1 MPSPKHFLT
10 DLLQKA
16 DIQVNGGRP
25 WDIQIHNDRTLARTL
40 AQGSLGFGEA
50 YMDGWWDCKAID
62 QMLTRVFQA
71 DLQEHVKPMCTL
83 LPVLSAQLI
92 NQQRRSKAFEIG
104 ERHYDVGNDLYE
116 RMLDKR
122 MTYTCGY
129 WKNIAGSGDPAY
141 LDNAQEAKLDLT
153 CRKIGLEPGMRV
165 LDIGCGWGSFAKFA
179 AERYGAEVVGVTVSK
194 EQVALGQ
201 KMCAGLPVELRLQD
215 YREVTGEF
223 DRVVSLGMFEHVGY
237 KNYRTY
243 MEVVH
248 RVLKDG
254 GLFLLHTI
262 GGNKS
267 VRSTDPWISKYIFP
281 NSMLPSIA
289 QIGKA
294 VESLFVMEDWHNF
307 GAHYDK
313 TLLAWHD
320 NFTRAWP
327 ELKDTYGERF
337 GRMWRFYLLSSAAT
351 FRARRNQLWQVVLSK
366 GGVIDGYPSIR

>member
-1 MPSPKHFLT
+1 MPFHKPFLT
-10 DLLQKA
+10 ALLQKA
-16 DIQVNGGRP
+16 DIQINGGRP
-25 WDIQIHNDRTLARTL
+25 WDIQIHDDRTFARTL

-50 YMDGWWDCKAID
+50 YMDGWWDCQAID

-71 DLQEHVKPMCTL
+71 DLQEHVKPMRAL
-83 LPVLSAQLI
+83 LPALSAQLI

-104 ERHYDVGNDLYE
+104 ERHYDVGNDLYQ

-129 WKNIAGSGDPAY
+129 WKDAQT
-141 LDNAQEAKLDLT
+141 LDEAQDAKLDLV
-153 CRKIGLEPGMRV
+153 CRKIGLERKMRV

-201 KMCAGLPVELRLQD
+201 RLCTGLPVELRLQD
-215 YREVTGEF
+215 YRAVTGEF

-243 MEVVH
+243 MNVAR
-248 RVLKDG
+248 RVLKND

-294 VESLFVMEDWHNF
+294 VEGLFIMEDWHNF

-313 TLLAWHD
+313 TLLAWHE
-320 NFTRAWP
+320 NFTRVWP
-327 ELKDTYGERF
+327 ELKDKYGERF

-351 FRARRNQLWQVVLSK
+351 FRARRNQLWQIVLSK